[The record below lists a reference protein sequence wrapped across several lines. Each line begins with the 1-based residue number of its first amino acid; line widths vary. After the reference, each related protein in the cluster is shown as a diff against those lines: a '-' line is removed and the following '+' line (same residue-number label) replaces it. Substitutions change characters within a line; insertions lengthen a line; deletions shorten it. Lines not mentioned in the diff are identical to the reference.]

1 MSFIIWILAAI
12 VLLFVIEYYFI
23 RKIRGAVKI
32 LFPKYQFSKYRKLF
46 IAVIL
51 YINLYMLLVIIAYSY
66 TMLTQGDRPVPP
78 ENWLFDYF
86 ILFPF
91 WLSMIVFVQCGLLY
105 LLVDL
110 IRIIAYPVYKK
121 FRDKVSQW
129 HAKLVLAIAV
139 IFIFYFPIRVIYD
152 YNSVSLRIVE
162 FSKNN
167 LHPDLLGFKIAF
179 ISDIQ
184 ADMYTND
191 GRLERFISKVNST
204 NPDLVL
210 IAGDMITS
218 TPKYINTS
226 AKYAGMIK
234 AKYGVYS
241 CVGDHDNWAYWRD
254 SERSL
259 SEIKEALQNKN
270 VYMIDNGRKII
281 NAKNSEVNL
290 TFVTNTYVEVI
301 SDETLNN
308 LTRLEKDYDL
318 NIFLTHQP
326 RNKFIDAASKYNYD
340 LLLAGHTHGG
350 QITFFFPF
358 YNLSATLIETKY
370 VRGDFKFGDMLM
382 IVTRGLGMSLLPMR
396 YNSTPEVTLITLK
409 NKD

>member
-12 VLLFVIEYYFI
+12 CLLFVIEYYFL
-23 RKIRGAVKI
+23 RKIRGAAKI
-32 LFPKYQFSKYRKLF
+32 LFPKFQFSKYRKLF

-66 TMLTQGDRPVPP
+66 TMITQGDRPVPP

-105 LLVDL
+105 LLLDIL
-110 IRIIAYPVYKK
+110 KIIAYPLYKK
-121 FRDKVSQW
+121 YKDRILSLK
-129 HAKLVLAIAV
+129 AKLILVIAV
-139 IFIFYFPIRVIYD
+139 VFMIYVPIRVIYD
-152 YNSVSLRIVE
+152 YNSVSLRVVE
-162 FSKNN
+162 FKKKNLPN
-167 LHPDLLGFKIAF
+167 DLRGFKIAF

-184 ADMYTND
+184 ADRYTNNN
-191 GRLERFISKVNST
+191 RLERFISKVNST
-204 NPDLVL
+204 YPDLVL

-218 TPKYINTS
+218 TPNYINTS
-226 AKYAGMIK
+226 AKYVGMIK
-234 AKYGVYS
+234 SKYGIYS

-254 SERSL
+254 NERSL
-259 SEIKEALQNKN
+259 HEIKEALKEKN
-270 VYMIDNGRKII
+270 VHMIDNGKKEFII
-281 NAKNSEVNL
+281 KNSKLNV
-290 TFVTNTYVEVI
+290 TFVTNTYVEII
-301 SDETLNN
+301 SSEILDS
-308 LTRLEKDYDL
+308 LTRLDKNYDV

-326 RNKFIDAASKYNYD
+326 RNKFIEAASKYNYD

-358 YNLSATLIETKY
+358 YNLSATLIEIKY